1 MRSNSDS
8 RISAPKIMGS
18 PVRTTVVFSISLSQ
32 APLQRQPPFCLITLD
47 DALTTVGAFELSKS
61 MADALFPKPAHLTNL
76 SLSFAG
82 EENEHK
88 LFKPPTRPTR
98 NKQVLLPNLP
108 AETTTSVRLEACTV
122 HGNLRVYSER
132 STLKG

>member
-1 MRSNSDS
+1 
-8 RISAPKIMGS
+8 
-18 PVRTTVVFSISLSQ
+18 
-32 APLQRQPPFCLITLD
+32 LD

-88 LFKPPTRPTR
+88 PFKPPTRPTR
-98 NKQVLLPNLP
+98 NKQVLLHEIDQKIAQLTCRNDNFCLP
-108 AETTTSVRLEACTV
+108 
-122 HGNLRVYSER
+122 
-132 STLKG
+132 